1 MLKISRDSEVNIIN
15 ILIDHD
21 VITGLDLVK
30 IKKASADTKK
40 NSNWNSIWLRVN

>member
-40 NSNWNSIWLRVN
+40 KSN